1 MPRCRSL
8 AAGIVAAL
16 GSAAPAQAAPA
27 ADRVSALPGWD
38 GPLPSAHY
46 SGFVPVDGGAK
57 RLHYYLQEADTAPA
71 DKPLVLC
78 ARPPP
83 PSLPPSPT
91 YPRAHRQPFL
101 PAPRRHPPSTDP
113 VPCAGG

>member
-1 MPRCRSL
+1 MVRAL
-8 AAGIVAAL
+8 AAALCCGLAA
-16 GSAAPAQAAPA
+16 AAPAQFE
-27 ADRVSALPGWD
+27 VKSLPGWD

-78 ARPPP
+78 AATPPA
-83 PSLPPSPT
+83 LP
-91 YPRAHRQPFL
+91 H
-101 PAPRRHPPSTDP
+101 
-113 VPCAGG
+113 